1 MKDIV
6 LIQSINYSAEGIE
19 VKAIVEDMV
28 YVRGS
33 QTLYDPP
40 EYAPALCTITVPFSD
55 LPEHLD
61 YSKMN
66 EDQLQEVLNRHANLD
81 HYEWIIETESSG
93 YDRDDDESF
102 SKVYF

>member
-6 LIQSINYSAEGIE
+6 LIESINSTSEGIE

-33 QTLYDPP
+33 QSLYDPP

-55 LPEHLD
+55 LPEHPD

-81 HYEWIIETESSG
+81 HYEWIIDTEGSSND
-93 YDRDDDESF
+93 YDDDESF